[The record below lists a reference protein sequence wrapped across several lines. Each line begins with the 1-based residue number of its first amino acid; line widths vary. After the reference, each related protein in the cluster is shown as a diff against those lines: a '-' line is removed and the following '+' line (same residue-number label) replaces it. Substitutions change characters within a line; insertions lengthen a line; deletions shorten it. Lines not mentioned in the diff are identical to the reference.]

1 MHDFHGISTGW
12 AKIHYEGDLDNCIFW
27 VILWDIHVHFM
38 CVIYLS
44 DTHTETDRDN
54 SDWDTSGYLHAVLH
68 WGIEILYTDVSDA
81 M

>member
-1 MHDFHGISTGW
+1 MRYT
-12 AKIHYEGDLDNCIFW
+12 CI
-27 VILWDIHVHFM
+27 LHFM

-54 SDWDTSGYLHAVLH
+54 PDWDTSGYLHAVLH

>member
-1 MHDFHGISTGW
+1 
-12 AKIHYEGDLDNCIFW
+12 
-27 VILWDIHVHFM
+27 M